1 MPKPSHEV
9 MNFWDSASESLS
21 QISKTM
27 PPKVAQIATA
37 AAEIFMQSGY
47 EAASMDEIARRAQV
61 SKATVYAHFKSK
73 SELFGSLMR
82 GVSEVRISALFE
94 SGVPQND
101 VHATLE
107 VIFER
112 IIHMMLIPSSL
123 GLYRVIVAESARFPE
138 LGDAYY
144 RAGPALVIDRLAQ
157 LLAGWHDSGLV
168 EVDQPR
174 AIAELLY
181 GALRGDL
188 QMRRLLGVG
197 AIEGASEDPRAI
209 VRRVIAFFLAAFSKA
224 PLNPPERA

>member
-9 MNFWDSASESLS
+9 MNFWDPASDSLS
-21 QISKTM
+21 QITQAM
-27 PPKVAQIATA
+27 PAKAAQIATA

-82 GVSEVRISALFE
+82 GVTEVRISALFE

-101 VHATLE
+101 VRATLE

-112 IIHMMLIPSSL
+112 IINIMLTPPAL

-144 RAGPALVIDRLAQ
+144 RAGPALVIQRLAQ
-157 LLAGWHDSGLV
+157 LLSAWHEAGLIAI
-168 EVDQPR
+168 DQPR

-181 GALRGDL
+181 GALRNDL

-197 AIEGASEDPRAI
+197 PIEGASEDPRAI
-209 VRRVIAFFLAAFSKA
+209 ARRLIGFFLAACAKP
-224 PLNPPERA
+224 PLKPA